1 MAYIE
6 KPPMLTGENTKD
18 LAALRDFLFRMAGS
32 LEQVNTAAVATER
45 TTRSDG
51 TQVLKEK
58 QASAADVAAIRRSA
72 QELRSLIIKTAEEV
86 TAYTDSKREEYDG
99 VYLAQSD
106 YGTLTDTMRA
116 SIETTAAG
124 VVESYDFESRIS
136 TAETDIHG
144 LTEFIT
150 NIEGEIRR
158 GLIRDP
164 ETGEYVTGIAIAQN
178 LQFDG
183 RVEDGNPH
191 RPDDGHVYYY
201 LSERQTFGLY
211 TSTGW
216 QFWIGGY
223 KKGWFSSTDQMLH
236 VANITVE
243 DLLQIGDT
251 WRIGLNG
258 AMLEFTRLNVS
269 SLGNNAGEIVLTED
283 AL

>member
-18 LAALRDFLFRMAGS
+18 LAALRDFLFRLAGS
-32 LEQVNTAAVATER
+32 LEQINSAPAAIVQ

-51 TQVLKEK
+51 TQVLHEK
-58 QASAADVAAIRRSA
+58 QASAADVAAIRRRA
-72 QELRSLIIKTAEEV
+72 QELRSLIIKTADEV
-86 TAYTDSKREEYDG
+86 TAYTDSKKEEYDAL
-99 VYLAQSD
+99 YLAISD
-106 YGTLTDTMRA
+106 YGTLNETMRA

-124 VVESYDFESRIS
+124 VVEDYNFESVIS
-136 TAETDIHG
+136 SSTTVKG
-144 LTEFIT
+144 LNEFIT

-191 RPDDGHVYYY
+191 KPDDGHVYYY

-243 DLLQIGDT
+243 DILQIGDT

-269 SLGNNAGEIVLTED
+269 TLGNNAGEIVLTED